1 MWVFPNYIPLQYNCN
16 SKCYWFPTNQLPY
29 LTVWQE
35 QSEKCQS
42 SEEKRKKCFSSVI
55 CLPLEL
61 ASGMMVLY
69 MNHAQHHARVGALN
83 ILIVV
88 SNLAY
93 KTSAEYIKIEIIA
106 EKKNYIESQSGKKKT
121 RCRESKKKLHREK
134 EWRGFATD
142 LHIKD
147 THSPQYIP
155 ERADGEKWS

>member
-1 MWVFPNYIPLQYNCN
+1 
-16 SKCYWFPTNQLPY
+16 
-29 LTVWQE
+29 
-35 QSEKCQS
+35 
-42 SEEKRKKCFSSVI
+42 
-55 CLPLEL
+55 
-61 ASGMMVLY
+61 MMVLY

-106 EKKNYIESQSGKKKT
+106 EKKLHRKKT
-121 RCRESKKKLHREK
+121 RCRESKKKLHREE